1 MMNGRFMPHLQ
12 PRALVYLAP
21 RMESVRI
28 RRMVTAPI
36 RMICDWGGPNPARL
50 HKAWLYERAI
60 TSLVLQLTSAPVVR
74 SGDRILTRGRAND
87 DSSYAH
93 TATCQKSAH
102 QVDITWPLIHE
113 ELVFSRKHSTTG
125 HISRSIRNKT
135 KAPVHIFHPSKQVVC
150 PLFSSPVAEKARLEE
165 LSRFKYMPRRP
176 AA

>member
-1 MMNGRFMPHLQ
+1 VQPPDIVSEQVPVSVTHLLSLPISPKMMNGRFMPHLQ

-21 RMESVRI
+21 
-28 RRMVTAPI
+28 RMVTAPI

-102 QVDITWPLIHE
+102 QV
-113 ELVFSRKHSTTG
+113 
-125 HISRSIRNKT
+125 
-135 KAPVHIFHPSKQVVC
+135 
-150 PLFSSPVAEKARLEE
+150 
-165 LSRFKYMPRRP
+165 
-176 AA
+176 